1 MGGAQAIS
9 SWSKWSRV
17 RDWLRG
23 HVTIWHLRNARELL
37 GIPERRHLIQPCPDW
52 GRLPG
57 EADGWAES
65 GVLARA
71 WVTEGCQA
79 KGSNRAEHE
88 VDAVQ
93 EAESQGFLGAGV
105 SLVSGRSCADKLG

>member
-1 MGGAQAIS
+1 M
-9 SWSKWSRV
+9 
-17 RDWLRG
+17 
-23 HVTIWHLRNARELL
+23 
-37 GIPERRHLIQPCPDW
+37 
-52 GRLPG
+52 
-57 EADGWAES
+57 
-65 GVLARA
+65 LARA

-79 KGSNRAEHE
+79 KGSNRAEHG